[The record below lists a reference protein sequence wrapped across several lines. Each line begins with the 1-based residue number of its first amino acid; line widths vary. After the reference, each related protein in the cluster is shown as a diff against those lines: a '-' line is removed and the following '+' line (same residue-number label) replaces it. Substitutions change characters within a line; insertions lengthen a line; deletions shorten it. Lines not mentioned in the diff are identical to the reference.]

1 MLHDS
6 INEKYYFCRL
16 VAKSQLSKKHRFF
29 HSHYDN
35 KERPYQAPTCLDH
48 ELAFIAA
55 NMAQVMPYDNVYDPF
70 VGSASTLISA
80 AHFNALTFGSDL
92 DIRVILGF
100 AVGRK
105 SYNSELTSK
114 VIEKAQEGS

>member
-1 MLHDS
+1 M
-6 INEKYYFCRL
+6 
-16 VAKSQLSKKHRFF
+16 
-29 HSHYDN
+29 
-35 KERPYQAPTCLDH
+35 DH

-55 NMAQVMPYDNVYDPF
+55 NMAQVKPYDSVYDPF

-80 AHFNALTFGSDL
+80 AHFKALTFGSDL

-105 SYNSELTSK
+105 SYNKDLTSK
-114 VIEKAQEGS
+114 VIEQAKVGS